1 MYFNF
6 FRIYHLPLEK
16 GVDLHMNK
24 LEFDILWLAEM
35 CSWWED
41 ENVKN

>member
-6 FRIYHLPLEK
+6 FHIYHLPLEK
-16 GVDLHMNK
+16 GVDLHLNK
-24 LEFDILWLAEM
+24 LEFDTLWLAE
-35 CSWWED
+35 SFSQGED